1 MRRLLAEKKC
11 KFKLMTVIQKKLVMG
26 NIQSDLAPGPGDLNV
41 TQLPKSIAVALFLL
55 VIC

>member
-1 MRRLLAEKKC
+1 
-11 KFKLMTVIQKKLVMG
+11 MTVIQKKLVMG